1 MSSLELM
8 MVKESPLSLSLAN
21 LDRVE
26 RLPVAM
32 VDDVPRL
39 QGLSWDS
46 SASGGSGT
54 LVLFLH
60 MIHCVCV
67 LSCIVLL

>member
-1 MSSLELM
+1 

-46 SASGGSGT
+46 SASGRSGT

-60 MIHCVCV
+60 TIHCACL
-67 LSCIVLL
+67 LSCIALL